1 MFRNIDPG
9 RVVLEGKE
17 LHRVAI
23 KIEPTNDY
31 AQVHETLWFGK
42 PTEDLSGE
50 TATVGKG
57 FFLGWNFQLGKSY
70 FLVVMLCDSRNL

>member
-50 TATVGKG
+50 TATGGKG
-57 FFLGWNFQLGKSY
+57 FCCRWQFVGPGTVLSLI
-70 FLVVMLCDSRNL
+70 